1 MAMTTVLVQVISTLD
16 GRSAIETAFL
26 ATRQD
31 GGHVVGLHIVPKSE
45 TVTAEAM
52 LMSRAS
58 LGMSGEDIRAALDAA
73 EKEEEGSDTQAA
85 RQLFDEVA
93 TAMQAEIVER
103 PPNPGRLTACFRV
116 WPGGGLKNIAEQ
128 GRVFDLVVVRQP
140 KEGPSQDLRKTLRAV
155 LFHAGRP
162 VLVAPEKTPS
172 SVGERLLIA
181 WNRSALSARAA
192 AISRNF
198 FRSAKQVGILSVLT
212 EGGSGPTAYDLA
224 DYIAWHGIEAKV
236 VETELGGRR
245 LGDVMLEE
253 ANAFGADLL
262 VMGAYSQS
270 TFRKSLTGGVTNYI
284 LSHAELPLLLT
295 H

>member
-1 MAMTTVLVQVISTLD
+1 MAMTTVLVQVNSTLD
-16 GRSAIETAFL
+16 SRSAIECAFL
-26 ATRQD
+26 AARQD

-45 TVTAEAM
+45 TMTAEAM
-52 LMSRAS
+52 LMSRES
-58 LGMSGEDIRAALDAA
+58 LGMPGQDIRAVLDAA
-73 EKEEEGSDTQAA
+73 EKQEGADTQAA
-85 RQLFDEVA
+85 RQLFAEVA
-93 TAMQAEIVER
+93 TAMQAEIVEK

-116 WPGGGLKNIAEQ
+116 WPEGGPKSIAEQ
-128 GRVFDLVVVRQP
+128 GRVFDLIVVCQP
-140 KEGPSQDLRKTLRAV
+140 KEDPDRSLRKTLRAV

-172 SVGERLLIA
+172 SVGDRLLIA

-198 FRSAKQVGILSVLT
+198 FSRAKQVGILSVLT
-212 EGGSGPTAYDLA
+212 EGGSGPTAHDLA

-236 VETELGGRR
+236 VEVELGGRS

-253 ANAFGADLL
+253 AKAFDADLL

-270 TFRKSLTGGVTNYI
+270 PFRESLTGGVTNYI